1 MTQPFSR
8 SPWGPTRVGAADW
21 GGGVRSRL
29 HSASLLY
36 CILGAIA
43 YPNVSLVV
51 SVDVVHFYADGSGH
65 PDYRPPTE
73 RGDTDHYCLV
83 GILVDTAQREEIE
96 RRCDTIL
103 QAVFPDREPRT
114 VEIKASWISARTNQK
129 PPWDAL
135 PGPRHAQLFDEI
147 RDLLLEVKPQ
157 LFGQIVHKE
166 SYRQGIRASR
176 PERPATNVLRFVLA
190 RLDHHLER
198 AGQTSTATLD
208 SDSRAMQEAQLE
220 LESSVRAQ
228 GDKIAGETRPP
239 MAVSRFERVLPLRH
253 LSSNQSRCLQMADY
267 VAHALWQAAEYGK
280 AQRLRELD
288 SLWATYGA
296 KREPWTA
303 FLEPGR
309 VALIKG

>member
-1 MTQPFSR
+1 
-8 SPWGPTRVGAADW
+8 VGAADW
-21 GGGVRSRL
+21 GGGLRSRL
-29 HSASLLY
+29 PSASTLR
-36 CILGAIA
+36 CVPGGTA
-43 YPNVSLVV
+43 YPDVSFVV
-51 SVDVVHFYADGSGH
+51 AVDVLHFYADGSGH

-83 GILVDTAQREEIE
+83 GILVNTAQREEIE
-96 RRCDTIL
+96 RRCDKIL

-198 AGQTSTATLD
+198 EGQTSTATLD

-253 LSSNQSRCLQMADY
+253 LNSNQSRCLQMADY
-267 VAHALWQAAEYGK
+267 VAHGLWQAAEYGK

-288 SLWATYGA
+288 PLWATYGS

-303 FLEPGR
+303 FIEPGR
-309 VALIKG
+309 VALIKD